1 MKFYYSGVLVKNKTN
16 PFHPSRVENLSNAKD
31 KKRVYKWNASN
42 KRLVRSRASYLAF
55 QGKINYFVTLTMVTE
70 IDDNK
75 VVKLF
80 IDNLKKRGY
89 INSYIWVKERGSKG
103 NRLHYHLL
111 FNTDCNLFGSNKKIS
126 KVDYMA
132 NIEIFQT
139 AWNSAQIRLG
149 GSGSHNS
156 FRLGRSP
163 YIKSVERVG
172 FYITKYITKEL
183 GEFDSRMYA
192 CSNDL
197 KDVEI
202 LANNDKENTI
212 SYKPYRIVENDYT
225 TNEYY
230 SLNLGLIKE
239 VEELG
244 KLHTALSVSFLDH
257 TGSEAPV
264 D

>member
-1 MKFYYSGVLVKNKTN
+1 M
-16 PFHPSRVENLSNAKD
+16 
-31 KKRVYKWNASN
+31 
-42 KRLVRSRASYLAF
+42 
-55 QGKINYFVTLTMVTE
+55 GKINYFVTLTMASE

-75 VVKLF
+75 VIKLF

-89 INSYIWVKERGSKG
+89 IESYIWVKERGEKNS
-103 NRLHYHLL
+103 RLHYHLL
-111 FNTDCNLFGSNKKIS
+111 FNTNLNLFGSNKKIS
-126 KVDYMA
+126 KSDYMA

-139 AWNSAQIRLG
+139 AWNSAQIRMG
-149 GSGSHNS
+149 GCGSDNS

-172 FYITKYITKEL
+172 YYITKYITKEL
-183 GEFDSRMYA
+183 GEFKSRMYA

-202 LANNDKENTI
+202 LANNDKENKI

-230 SLNLGLIKE
+230 SLNLGLIRE

-244 KLHTALSVSFLDH
+244 KLHTALSDSYLDQLGACH
-257 TGSEAPV
+257 PS